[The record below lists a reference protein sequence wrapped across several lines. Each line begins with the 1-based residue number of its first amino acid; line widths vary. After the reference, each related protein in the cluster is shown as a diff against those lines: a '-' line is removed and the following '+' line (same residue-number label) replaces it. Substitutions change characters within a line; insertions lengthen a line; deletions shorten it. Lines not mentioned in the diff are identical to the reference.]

1 MRPGPCVTA
10 TAPRSSQPAPAS
22 LIASATTSLTSS
34 VWRREATSGTTP
46 PNCACSSFCDETID
60 DSTSRPRTTAALVS
74 SQDVSTARMRPAS
87 ASGAPLDRPTAP
99 AVHAESPSQSFHMMT
114 ASSRSSL

>member
-1 MRPGPCVTA
+1 MSPGPCVTA

-46 PNCACSSFCDETID
+46 PNCACSSFWDETID
-60 DSTSRPRTTAALVS
+60 DSTSRPR
-74 SQDVSTARMRPAS
+74 DDGRARVVARR
-87 ASGAPLDRPTAP
+87 LDGEDQAGGVR
-99 AVHAESPSQSFHMMT
+99 AVHLRRPGSMAGLRRPLTPSPLPSPST
-114 ASSRSSL
+114 

>member
-1 MRPGPCVTA
+1 MSPGPCVTA
-10 TAPRSSQPAPAS
+10 TAARSSHAAPAS

-34 VWRREATSGTTP
+34 VWRRDATSGTTP
-46 PNCACSSFCDETID
+46 PNSACSSFCDETMD

-74 SQDVSTARMRPAS
+74 SQDVSTARMGRRTSACARRPS
-87 ASGAPLDRPTAP
+87 PS
-99 AVHAESPSQSFHMMT
+99 HALSPSQSFHMMT

>member
-1 MRPGPCVTA
+1 MSPGPCVTA
-10 TAPRSSQPAPAS
+10 TAARSSQPAPAS

-34 VWRREATSGTTP
+34 VWRRDATSGTTP

-74 SQDVSTARMRPAS
+74 SQDVSTARIRPATFTRC
-87 ASGAPLDRPTAP
+87 PLP
-99 AVHAESPSQSFHMMT
+99 SPST
-114 ASSRSSL
+114 